1 MAILS
6 SVTTTALSQQIV
18 DRISATGNELA
29 MIPILPNLP
38 KAPSRLPHDI
48 CMTSDPPLDDRA
60 PGLVIFTSGTT
71 GRPKGVVHRRSYTH
85 ETALAIGDGYDIDH
99 NDVLLH
105 LLPVHHTT
113 GLGTSFFPF
122 LCAGACI
129 EFRGAGSF
137 DAAWVWNRWLQ
148 GGLTV
153 LSAVPTIFM
162 RLKWHFEREISK
174 LPADQQLPYVA
185 AAQQFRAFM
194 CGSSALQD
202 NVQEFWTQMRQG
214 TPILTRYG
222 ATEFPGCLKV
232 PANMDHKLLPRG
244 CVGMPVP
251 GLSIK
256 LSDGDEGELLVKSP
270 FMFSKYLH
278 DPEATLNAHDSEG
291 WFKTGDIARR
301 DGRFYSIIGRA
312 SVDIIKSGGYK
323 ISALDIERECLTLPY
338 VAEAMV
344 VGVEDEEFGQLV
356 GALIAVKSSAKGQ
369 GAAGLTLDQLRSDL
383 RAKLAGYKLP
393 TVLRV
398 VEGELPK
405 GGTGKVQKK
414 VLGPQFFPPGYERI
428 PEVQVWRNRK
438 HGQVQARL

>member
-1 MAILS
+1 
-6 SVTTTALSQQIV
+6 
-18 DRISATGNELA
+18 
-29 MIPILPNLP
+29 
-38 KAPSRLPHDI
+38 
-48 CMTSDPPLDDRA
+48 MTSDPPLDDRA
-60 PGLVIFTSGTT
+60 PGLIIFTSGTT

-85 ETALAIGDGYDIDH
+85 ETALAIGDGYDVDH

-174 LPADQQLPYVA
+174 LPVNQQLPYVA

-256 LSDGDEGELLVKSP
+256 LSEGDEGELLVKSP
-270 FMFSKYLH
+270 YMFSKYLH

-323 ISALDIERECLTLPY
+323 ISALDIERECLSLPY

-344 VGVEDEEFGQLV
+344 AGVEDEEFGQLV

-369 GAAGLTLDQLRSDL
+369 GNAGLTLDQLRSDL
-383 RAKLAGYKLP
+383 RAKLANYKLP

-414 VLGPQFFPPGYERI
+414 VLGPQFFPPGYEGI
-428 PEVQVWRNRK
+428 PEVQVWKSRK
-438 HGQVQARL
+438 QGQVQARL